1 MWWRKALM
9 PAVTLGVLGLAAGT
23 VLADPTVAG
32 TYKLSSRKQG
42 NAFGAR
48 TEVRLWVEDTGNG
61 SVRITRQEVYSDG
74 RGTVLNGTGTASS
87 SGWIRVDFK
96 PVAGLANSPVF
107 NQPTSSASARGTYTV
122 DAQGKIRGYYR
133 GPDRSGTIVSR
144 YEAGQRTTSEPVPGG
159 SGNTG
164 GGGTT
169 EPAPATGLADLG
181 AQVVRVSVLTDI
193 AIKDVGD
200 TQFEQALGAPAPT
213 VQEPAAILKDSKLR
227 LRVFI
232 AGKKNPS
239 QPITA
244 RLTGTAGGKTL
255 FSQDVQISSITGA
268 KDFTVVSSEN
278 LSPKV
283 AINALSVA
291 WKLNDVA
298 IGTTPLRVY
307 TTFKAP
313 VKNIAQDRSEPATKV
328 HFENACRW
336 ANGASKNIGQGPD
349 SLGHQLDNQ
358 MRHYVHWQDLGNQT
372 PAVPDY
378 PRGSEAPKNYKDLG
392 WVSNGT
398 RGISSLYYPP
408 LEPTKEYQQYH
419 NFRNNFGWWLLD
431 NPTHT
436 GGRCN
441 QQASLVCSIVGTVGI
456 KGRVLYLER
465 TGTGRRTGRPVRNY
479 FYASGGGGPWNF
491 HGVAL
496 IDMDDGSQWIYDGS
510 FSSPPNRKNGTR
522 EWAENAGG
530 PFLDRWANWYYEDM
544 GGIVPADDVPT
555 TWQGIQ

>member
-1 MWWRKALM
+1 MGWRHALM
-9 PAVTLGVLGLAAGT
+9 PAITLGVLGLAAGT
-23 VLADPTVAG
+23 VLADPVVAG

-42 NAFGAR
+42 SVFGAR

-61 SVRITRQEVYSDG
+61 SVRITRQEVYG
-74 RGTVLNGTGTASS
+74 ATRGAVVTGTGTASS
-87 SGWIRVDFK
+87 SGWIRVEFK
-96 PVAGLANSPVF
+96 PVTGLANLPVF
-107 NQPTSSASARGTYTV
+107 NEPTVAGTFRGTYTV
-122 DAQGKIRGYYR
+122 TPQGKIRGYYR
-133 GPDRSGTIVSR
+133 GPDRTGALVSR
-144 YEAGQRTTSEPVPGG
+144 YESGEKTSDEPVPG
-159 SGNTG
+159 SGDNT

-169 EPAPATGLADLG
+169 EPGPATGLADLG

-200 TQFEQALGAPAPT
+200 SQFEQALGAAAPT

-227 LRVFI
+227 LRVFV
-232 AGKKNPS
+232 AGKKNPA

-244 RLTGTAGGKTL
+244 RLTGTANGKTL
-255 FSQDVQISSITGA
+255 FSQDVQLGSITSA
-268 KDFTVVSSEN
+268 KDFSLVSSEN
-278 LSPKV
+278 LNAKV
-283 AINALSVA
+283 AINELSVA
-291 WKLNDVA
+291 WKLDDVA

-313 VKNIAQDRSEPATKV
+313 VKNISQDRTEPATKV

-336 ANGASKNIGQGPD
+336 ANGASKNIGQGAD
-349 SLGHQLDNQ
+349 SLGYQLDNQ
-358 MRHYVHWQDLGNQT
+358 MRHYVHWQDLGTQK

-378 PRGSEAPKNYKDLG
+378 PVGAAAPKNYADLG
-392 WVSNGT
+392 WVSNGR
-398 RGISSLYYPP
+398 RGVSSLYYPP
-408 LEPTKEYQQYH
+408 LEPNEDYEQYH
-419 NFRNNFGWWLLD
+419 HFRNNFGWWVLD

-465 TGTGRRTGRPVRNY
+465 TGTGKRTGRPVRNY

-496 IDMDDGSQWIYDGS
+496 IDMEDGSQWIYDGS

-522 EWAENAGG
+522 AWAENAGG
-530 PFLDRWANWYYEDM
+530 PFLERWANWYYEDV
-544 GGIVPADDVPT
+544 GGVVPADDVPT
-555 TWQGIQ
+555 TWDGIQ